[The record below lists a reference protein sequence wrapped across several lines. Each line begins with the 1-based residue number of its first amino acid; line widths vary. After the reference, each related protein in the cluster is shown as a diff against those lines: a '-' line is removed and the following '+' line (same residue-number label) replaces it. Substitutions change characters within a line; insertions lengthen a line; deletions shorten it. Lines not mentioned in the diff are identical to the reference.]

1 MKILISDKMSDKVE
15 DVLKSKSIEYDIKT
29 GMAPEELKSVIDQYD
44 GILIRSATKLT
55 AEILADCKNLKVVGR
70 AGVGVD
76 NVDLDT
82 ATKNKILVMNTP
94 LGNLEATAE
103 LTIGLMFS
111 LYRHIHLANQS
122 THDGKWE
129 KSKFMGTEL
138 KGKTLGI
145 VGFGNIGQRVA
156 EMASVIGMKII
167 TNSNSASDE
176 DLSKFGA
183 TKVSTEKLLTESDVL
198 SLHTKLNDNTKNM
211 LNKSSIGT
219 MKPSAVIVN
228 CARGGLINEADLKD
242 CLNND
247 VIAGAAI
254 DVYEKEPATE
264 NVMFGA
270 KNLLLTPHLGASSK
284 EAAAQSHGEFGGKG
298 FNIKRGTRVLII
310 EDVITTGKSSLECV
324 KLIKKAKAKLLGF
337 ASIIDRS
344 TKQSLKIKTKIISHL
359 KIEVPTYRANNLPRE
374 LKLIPVTT
382 PGSRY
387 IK

>member
-15 DVLKSKSIEYDIKT
+15 DVLKSKSIDYDIKT
-29 GMAPEELKSVIDQYD
+29 GMDPEELKSVIDQYD

-55 AEILADCKNLKVVGR
+55 SNILADCKNLKVVGR

-156 EMASVIGMKII
+156 EMASVIGMNII

-176 DLSKFGA
+176 DLSKLGA
-183 TKVSTEKLLTESDVL
+183 SKVSTEQLLTDSDIL
-198 SLHTKLNDNTKNM
+198 SLHTKLNDDTKNM
-211 LNKSSIGT
+211 LNKTSIAT
-219 MKPSAVIVN
+219 MKPSAVIIN

-284 EAAAQSHGEFGGKG
+284 EAQS
-298 FNIKRGTRVLII
+298 NVAI
-310 EDVITTGKSSLECV
+310 DVANQV
-324 KLIKKAKAKLLGF
+324 A
-337 ASIIDRS
+337 DY
-344 TKQSLKIKTKIISHL
+344 LKDNKII
-359 KIEVPTYRANNLPRE
+359 NN
-374 LKLIPVTT
+374 VN
-382 PGSRY
+382 SF
-387 IK
+387 

>member
-15 DVLKSKSIEYDIKT
+15 DVLKSKSIDYDIKT
-29 GMAPEELKSVIDQYD
+29 GMEPEELKSVIDQYD

-55 AEILADCKNLKVVGR
+55 SDILADCKNLKVVGR

-129 KSKFMGTEL
+129 KAKFMGTEL
-138 KGKTLGI
+138 KGKRLGV

-176 DLSKFGA
+176 DLSKLGA
-183 TKVSTEKLLTESDVL
+183 SKVSTEQLLIDSDIV
-198 SLHTKLNDNTKNM
+198 SLHTKLNENTKNM
-211 LNKSSIGT
+211 LNKSSIAT
-219 MKPSAVIVN
+219 MKSTAVIIN

-242 CLNND
+242 SLNND

-284 EAAAQSHGEFGGKG
+284 EAQS
-298 FNIKRGTRVLII
+298 NVAI
-310 EDVITTGKSSLECV
+310 DVANQV
-324 KLIKKAKAKLLGF
+324 ADF
-337 ASIIDRS
+337 
-344 TKQSLKIKTKIISHL
+344 LKDNKII
-359 KIEVPTYRANNLPRE
+359 NN
-374 LKLIPVTT
+374 VN
-382 PGSRY
+382 SF
-387 IK
+387 

>member
-15 DVLKSKSIEYDIKT
+15 DVLKSKSIDYDIKT
-29 GMAPEELKSVIDQYD
+29 GMDPEELKSVIDQYD

-55 AEILADCKNLKVVGR
+55 SNILADCKNLKVVGR

-76 NVDLDT
+76 NVDLET

-145 VGFGNIGQRVA
+145 LGFGNIGQRVA
-156 EMASVIGMKII
+156 EMASVIGMNII

-176 DLSKFGA
+176 DLSKLGA
-183 TKVSTEKLLTESDVL
+183 SKVSTEQLLTDSDIL
-198 SLHTKLNDNTKNM
+198 SLHTKLNDDTKNM
-211 LNKSSIGT
+211 LNKTSIAT
-219 MKPSAVIVN
+219 MKPSAVIIN

-284 EAAAQSHGEFGGKG
+284 EAQS
-298 FNIKRGTRVLII
+298 NVAI
-310 EDVITTGKSSLECV
+310 DVANQV
-324 KLIKKAKAKLLGF
+324 A
-337 ASIIDRS
+337 DY
-344 TKQSLKIKTKIISHL
+344 LKDNKII
-359 KIEVPTYRANNLPRE
+359 NN
-374 LKLIPVTT
+374 VN
-382 PGSRY
+382 SF
-387 IK
+387 

>member
-15 DVLKSKSIEYDIKT
+15 DVLKSKSIDYDIKT
-29 GMAPEELKSVIDQYD
+29 GMDPEELKSVIDQYD
-44 GILIRSATKLT
+44 CILIRSATKLT
-55 AEILADCKNLKVVGR
+55 SNILADCKNLKVVGR

-76 NVDLDT
+76 NVDLET

-156 EMASVIGMKII
+156 EMASVIGMNII

-176 DLSKFGA
+176 DLSKLGA
-183 TKVSTEKLLTESDVL
+183 SKVSTEQLLTDSDIV
-198 SLHTKLNDNTKNM
+198 SLHTKLNDDTKNM
-211 LNKSSIGT
+211 LNKTSIAT
-219 MKPSAVIVN
+219 MKPSAVIIN

-284 EAAAQSHGEFGGKG
+284 EAQS
-298 FNIKRGTRVLII
+298 NVAI
-310 EDVITTGKSSLECV
+310 DVANQV
-324 KLIKKAKAKLLGF
+324 A
-337 ASIIDRS
+337 DY
-344 TKQSLKIKTKIISHL
+344 LKDNKII
-359 KIEVPTYRANNLPRE
+359 NN
-374 LKLIPVTT
+374 VN
-382 PGSRY
+382 SF
-387 IK
+387 

>member
-1 MKILISDKMSDKVE
+1 MSDKVE
-15 DVLKSKSIEYDIKT
+15 DVLKSKSIDYDIKT
-29 GMAPEELKSVIDQYD
+29 GMDPEELKSVIDQYD

-55 AEILADCKNLKVVGR
+55 SNILADCKNLKVVGR

-76 NVDLDT
+76 NVDLET

-156 EMASVIGMKII
+156 EMASIIGMNII

-176 DLSKFGA
+176 DLSKLGA
-183 TKVSTEKLLTESDVL
+183 SKVSTEQLLTDSDIV
-198 SLHTKLNDNTKNM
+198 SLHTKLNDDTKNM
-211 LNKSSIGT
+211 LNKTSIAT
-219 MKPSAVIVN
+219 MKSSAVIIN

-284 EAAAQSHGEFGGKG
+284 EAQS
-298 FNIKRGTRVLII
+298 NVAI
-310 EDVITTGKSSLECV
+310 DVANQV
-324 KLIKKAKAKLLGF
+324 A
-337 ASIIDRS
+337 DY
-344 TKQSLKIKTKIISHL
+344 LKDNKII
-359 KIEVPTYRANNLPRE
+359 NN
-374 LKLIPVTT
+374 VN
-382 PGSRY
+382 SF
-387 IK
+387 

>member
-55 AEILADCKNLKVVGR
+55 ADILADCKNLKVVGR

-167 TNSNSASDE
+167 TNSNSTSDE
-176 DLSKFGA
+176 DLSKLGA
-183 TKVSTEKLLTESDVL
+183 SKVSTEKLLTDSDVL

-284 EAAAQSHGEFGGKG
+284 EAQS
-298 FNIKRGTRVLII
+298 NVAI
-310 EDVITTGKSSLECV
+310 DVANQV
-324 KLIKKAKAKLLGF
+324 A
-337 ASIIDRS
+337 DY
-344 TKQSLKIKTKIISHL
+344 LKENKII
-359 KIEVPTYRANNLPRE
+359 NN
-374 LKLIPVTT
+374 VN
-382 PGSRY
+382 SF
-387 IK
+387 

>member
-176 DLSKFGA
+176 DLSKLSA
-183 TKVSTEKLLTESDVL
+183 SKVSTEKLLTDSDVL

-219 MKPSAVIVN
+219 MKTSAVIVN

-247 VIAGAAI
+247 IIAGAAI

-284 EAAAQSHGEFGGKG
+284 EAQS
-298 FNIKRGTRVLII
+298 NVAI
-310 EDVITTGKSSLECV
+310 DVANQV
-324 KLIKKAKAKLLGF
+324 A
-337 ASIIDRS
+337 DY
-344 TKQSLKIKTKIISHL
+344 LKENKII
-359 KIEVPTYRANNLPRE
+359 NN
-374 LKLIPVTT
+374 VN
-382 PGSRY
+382 SF
-387 IK
+387 

>member
-1 MKILISDKMSDKVE
+1 MSDKVE

-76 NVDLDT
+76 NVDLDI

-176 DLSKFGA
+176 DLSKFSA
-183 TKVSTEKLLTESDVL
+183 SKVSTEKLLTDSDVL

-247 VIAGAAI
+247 IIAGAAI

-284 EAAAQSHGEFGGKG
+284 EAQSNVAIDVANQVADYLKE
-298 FNIKRGTRVLII
+298 NRII
-310 EDVITTGKSSLECV
+310 
-324 KLIKKAKAKLLGF
+324 
-337 ASIIDRS
+337 
-344 TKQSLKIKTKIISHL
+344 
-359 KIEVPTYRANNLPRE
+359 NN
-374 LKLIPVTT
+374 VN
-382 PGSRY
+382 SF
-387 IK
+387 

>member
-15 DVLKSKSIEYDIKT
+15 DVLKSKSIDYDIKT
-29 GMAPEELKSVIDQYD
+29 GMDPEELKSVIDQYD

-55 AEILADCKNLKVVGR
+55 SNILADCKNLKVVGR

-76 NVDLDT
+76 NVDLET

-94 LGNLEATAE
+94 LGNLQATAE

-156 EMASVIGMKII
+156 EMASVIGMNII

-176 DLSKFGA
+176 DLSKFGSS
-183 TKVSTEKLLTESDVL
+183 KVSTEQLLTDSDIV
-198 SLHTKLNDNTKNM
+198 SLHTKLNDDTKNM
-211 LNKSSIGT
+211 LNKTSIAN
-219 MKPSAVIVN
+219 MKPSAVIIN

-284 EAAAQSHGEFGGKG
+284 EAQS
-298 FNIKRGTRVLII
+298 NVAI
-310 EDVITTGKSSLECV
+310 DVANQV
-324 KLIKKAKAKLLGF
+324 A
-337 ASIIDRS
+337 DY
-344 TKQSLKIKTKIISHL
+344 LKDNKII
-359 KIEVPTYRANNLPRE
+359 NN
-374 LKLIPVTT
+374 VN
-382 PGSRY
+382 SF
-387 IK
+387 